1 MSLESLQT
9 QGPSVYV
16 DGSPVPDSGKPAP
29 RIDRLTARLA
39 CAQKPGALCPADK
52 TSGPGQSR
60 DVPPDPLPGAGGQ
73 APQSEPLGG
82 TYGCCACR
90 APVNCCGSVREPLHG
105 AGFFVKS
112 RKVLEHH
119 STDGKPGVGAPRRQ
133 STPGSLLLPCLCGGP
148 GGPRPLPPPLLLGDP
163 RRPPPLP
170 PSGARHR
177 RGPGVTPLSSG
188 HFPLCSVCERCL
200 LCG

>member
-39 CAQKPGALCPADK
+39 CAQEEPGALCPADK

-90 APVNCCGSVREPLHG
+90 APVNCCGSVREPLRG

-119 STDGKPGVGAPRRQ
+119 STDGKPGVSAPRRQ

-148 GGPRPLPPPLLLGDP
+148 TPSPRLCCLETPDVPRLFLPRVPVI
-163 RRPPPLP
+163 
-170 PSGARHR
+170 GAA
-177 RGPGVTPLSSG
+177 PA
-188 HFPLCSVCERCL
+188 
-200 LCG
+200 